1 MREFCPKATFGS
13 RFRQVAYS
21 KQVAGKNPAIWRK
34 KTGSGVRD
42 QGLRFGEKDKK
53 DKKDAKNKKGSK
65 TRNPEPGTRNPEPGT
80 LTGITH

>member
-21 KQVAGKNPAIWRK
+21 KQVAGKNPAIWKK
-34 KTGSGVRD
+34 KTGFRVQGSGFEIWGKR
-42 QGLRFGEKDKK
+42 QKGQKGRKGQKRFE
-53 DKKDAKNKKGSK
+53 
-65 TRNPEPGTRNPEPGT
+65 NPEPGSAEPGT